1 MTVSKNTINKSQHL
15 ILFLGARM
23 RKLVIIL
30 LFFIIFTSG
39 CSSKETKYVR
49 SGEDQEYVTLSSD
62 GTAFYHTGG
71 VENYKGT
78 WKEVEGQYGENE
90 ITVFLD
96 DGSSLVFRQ
105 KQDDKDILLLKVPIE
120 NNNGGVERY
129 YKED

>member
-1 MTVSKNTINKSQHL
+1 
-15 ILFLGARM
+15 M
-23 RKLVIIL
+23 RKLLIIL
-30 LFFIIFTSG
+30 IFFIIFSSG
-39 CSSKETKYVR
+39 CASKETKYVR
-49 SGEDQEYVTLSSD
+49 SGEDREYVTLSSD
-62 GTAFYHTGG
+62 GSAFYHTGG
-71 VENYKGT
+71 LENYKGT